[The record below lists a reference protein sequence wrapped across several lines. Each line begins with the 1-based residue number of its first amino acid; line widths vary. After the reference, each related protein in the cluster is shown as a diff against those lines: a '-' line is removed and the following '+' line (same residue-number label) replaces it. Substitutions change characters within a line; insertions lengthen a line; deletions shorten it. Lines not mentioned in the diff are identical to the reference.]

1 MKTFNQLLVIALA
14 TFSLSAQAQGTFSSH
29 SAEAIEGGVEMLNS
43 DLKPSYIDMDVI
55 QRSTLNYQKDNANDK
70 ITTFQATNTKTKTN
84 TPDFTLIRF

>member
-1 MKTFNQLLVIALA
+1 MVQGK
-14 TFSLSAQAQGTFSSH
+14 GTFSSH
-29 SAEAIEGGVEMLNS
+29 SAESIEGGVEMLNS

-55 QRSTLNYQKDNANDK
+55 RQSASNYQKDNASDK